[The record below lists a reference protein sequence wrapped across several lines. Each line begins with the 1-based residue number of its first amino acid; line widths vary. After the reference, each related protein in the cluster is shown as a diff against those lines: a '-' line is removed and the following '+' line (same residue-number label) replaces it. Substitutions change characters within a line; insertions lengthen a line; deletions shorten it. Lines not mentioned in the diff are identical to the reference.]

1 MSSDNGGDGGK
12 YKIYLFCRKS
22 ATCTHVSA
30 LLHALVVLSPSESIP
45 PVVADRREDDSGDDL
60 PVTSYRCQWVQPRKR
75 KQSSTKMSD
84 ASFKK
89 HVYGRERKH
98 SLQPIEDFDP
108 RPPESI
114 GTEKARLD
122 DFLSKTQ
129 GLGLSISSLLDP
141 KLQVWKEGCS
151 SSPVSEGSP
160 QLPSKQELVFRV
172 ESLKESLKMSPEA
185 MRNIELKTKD
195 QHQSLMWHFERRFRI
210 TSSSFGDIRRR
221 LESTP
226 PDSLVLR
233 ILGIKKFSTVA
244 TQWGKDH
251 EQTALEAYVKHQNSL
266 GHPGLYACKSGFVIS
281 ETHPFLG
288 IYVS

>member
-1 MSSDNGGDGGK
+1 
-12 YKIYLFCRKS
+12 
-22 ATCTHVSA
+22 
-30 LLHALVVLSPSESIP
+30 
-45 PVVADRREDDSGDDL
+45 
-60 PVTSYRCQWVQPRKR
+60 
-75 KQSSTKMSD
+75 
-84 ASFKK
+84 
-89 HVYGRERKH
+89 
-98 SLQPIEDFDP
+98 
-108 RPPESI
+108 
-114 GTEKARLD
+114 
-122 DFLSKTQ
+122 
-129 GLGLSISSLLDP
+129 
-141 KLQVWKEGCS
+141 
-151 SSPVSEGSP
+151 
-160 QLPSKQELVFRV
+160 
-172 ESLKESLKMSPEA
+172 MSPEA

-251 EQTALEAYVKHQNSL
+251 EQTALEAYVKHQNSS

-288 IYVS
+288 TSPDACVHDPSCSDPFGLVEIKCPYSHRDVTPEMACSSKNFCSTLEKTPDGEVVKLKVTNVYYSQVQGQMAITQRKWCDFVIYTPRGLSVERIHLNEHFWDEELLPKLTEFYDNCVGPEIVSPMLSIGLPIRNIKFMH